1 MGRFDGKT
9 VVVTGGGGGIGGALC
24 REFAA
29 EGARVAVLDRA
40 AGPAQEVADALI
52 SSGAQALAVTCDIA
66 ERPSVDAAVDQVV
79 SELGPIDV
87 LVNNAGWDLF
97 VPFLDTTPEDWSKLI
112 DINLVGA
119 LNMHHAVLPAMVERG
134 VGRVVN
140 ISSDAGRV
148 GSSGEAVYAACKA
161 GLIAFSK
168 TLAREHSRHG
178 LTVNVVCPGPTDTA
192 LLAGFVDAAA
202 NPEKLR
208 EAFRRSIPIG
218 RIGQPDDL
226 AGAVLF
232 FSSDQAAFVTGQVLS
247 VSGGLT
253 MAG

>member
-52 SSGAQALAVTCDIA
+52 SSGAQALAVTCDIT

-87 LVNNAGWDLF
+87 LVNN
-97 VPFLDTTPEDWSKLI
+97 
-112 DINLVGA
+112 
-119 LNMHHAVLPAMVERG
+119 
-134 VGRVVN
+134 
-140 ISSDAGRV
+140 AGRV

-178 LTVNVVCPGPTDTA
+178 ITFNVVCPGPTDTA

>member
-1 MGRFDGKT
+1 MGRFDDKI
-9 VVVTGGGGGIGGALC
+9 VIVTGGGGGIGAALC
-24 REFAA
+24 HGFAA
-29 EGARVAVLDRA
+29 EGARVAVLDRDTDA
-40 AGPAQEVADALI
+40 AANVVEALMA
-52 SSGAQALAVTCDIA
+52 SGSEALAVGCDIT
-66 ERPSVDAAVDQVV
+66 ERTAVDAAIDKI
-79 SELGPIDV
+79 STDLGPIDV

-97 VPFLDTTPEDWSKLI
+97 VPFLDTEPEDWSRLI

-134 VGRVVN
+134 GGRIVN
-140 ISSDAGRV
+140 VSSDAARV

-161 GLIAFSK
+161 GVIAFSK

-178 LTVNVVCPGPTDTA
+178 VTFNVVCPGPTDTA
-192 LLAGFVDAAA
+192 LLATVTDAAA

-208 EAFRRSIPIG
+208 EAFRRAIPIG
-218 RIGQPDDL
+218 RLGQPEDL
-226 AGAVLF
+226 VGAVLF
-232 FSSDQAAFVTGQVLS
+232 FAGDDAAFVTGQVLS